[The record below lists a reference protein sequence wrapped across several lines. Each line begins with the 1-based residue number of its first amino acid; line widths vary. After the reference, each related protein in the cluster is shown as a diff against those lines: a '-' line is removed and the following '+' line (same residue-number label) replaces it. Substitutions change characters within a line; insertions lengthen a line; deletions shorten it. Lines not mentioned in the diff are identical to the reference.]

1 MPIENLSFDVNH
13 KNHLKLDVKDKKILY
28 YLVHNSRRSF
38 TDIAKKTLLSKES
51 VQYRYKKL
59 IENGVILKT
68 YPVVNFEA
76 LGFQKYHLLLL
87 LEEGKDAE
95 RKKFME
101 ALENHSNV
109 MRVMEFSDN
118 WDLEIVIL
126 AKSLRHFD
134 EVERDLLLPFEG
146 LIINKDTEALIDLL
160 DDGCFPEVRRKHG
173 PKEKIEH
180 KKNVE
185 ISYDQ
190 KDLKILQQL
199 AKDAR
204 QSTYK
209 IAPSVGLSA
218 DAIGLRLKKLEKNHL
233 IKRYATL
240 VNFSDL
246 DYQGYVFCF
255 TTSSLSVQD
264 EQKFFYKMS
273 QTPHVISVKKML
285 GTWDMKVYVVVKNN
299 QDLHLLIK
307 DIKKQF
313 SNLMR
318 TYETWVIYKE
328 LYFNP
333 FPSVL
338 LEE

>member
-1 MPIENLSFDVNH
+1 M
-13 KNHLKLDVKDKKILY
+13 
-28 YLVHNSRRSF
+28 
-38 TDIAKKTLLSKES
+38 
-51 VQYRYKKL
+51 
-59 IENGVILKT
+59 
-68 YPVVNFEA
+68 
-76 LGFQKYHLLLL
+76 
-87 LEEGKDAE
+87 
-95 RKKFME
+95 
-101 ALENHSNV
+101 
-109 MRVMEFSDN
+109 
-118 WDLEIVIL
+118 
-126 AKSLRHFD
+126 
-134 EVERDLLLPFEG
+134 
-146 LIINKDTEALIDLL
+146 
-160 DDGCFPEVRRKHG
+160 
-173 PKEKIEH
+173 
-180 KKNVE
+180 
-185 ISYDQ
+185 
-190 KDLKILQQL
+190 
-199 AKDAR
+199 
-204 QSTYK
+204 
-209 IAPSVGLSA
+209 
-218 DAIGLRLKKLEKNHL
+218 
-233 IKRYATL
+233 